1 MKLIVSEMFDDL
13 IRQGYIT
20 PETDPSDLTLP
31 GAFADV
37 PSVIT
42 YGTPNVPVHMG
53 VHSNAE
59 LDQRPTGNISLS
71 G

>member
-1 MKLIVSEMFDDL
+1 MKLIVSAMFDDL
-13 IRQGYIT
+13 IQQGHIT
-20 PETDPSDLTLP
+20 PETDPSDFTLP
-31 GAFADV
+31 GAFVDV

-42 YGTPNVPVHMG
+42 YGTPNVPVHRG

-59 LDQRPTGNISLS
+59 LDERSTRNFSLP

>member
-13 IRQGYIT
+13 IRQGHIT

-59 LDQRPTGNISLS
+59 LDQRFTRNFSLP

>member
-13 IRQGYIT
+13 IRMGHIT
-20 PETDPSDLTLP
+20 PEADPADLTLP
-31 GAFADV
+31 GAYADV

-59 LDQRPTGNISLS
+59 LEQRTSRDFRLPG
-71 G
+71 

>member
-1 MKLIVSEMFDDL
+1 MKLVISEMFADL
-13 IRQGYIT
+13 IRLGHIT
-20 PETDPSDLTLP
+20 PEQDPCDLTLP

-59 LDQRPTGNISLS
+59 LEQRPTRDFGLPS
-71 G
+71 

>member
-1 MKLIVSEMFDDL
+1 MKLTVSEMFDDL
-13 IRQGYIT
+13 IRLGHIT
-20 PETDPSDLTLP
+20 PETDPCDLTLP
-31 GAFADV
+31 GAYADV

-59 LDQRPTGNISLS
+59 LDERSARNFSLPS
-71 G
+71 

>member
-1 MKLIVSEMFDDL
+1 MKLVISEMFEEL
-13 IRQGYIT
+13 IREGYIT

-42 YGTPNVPVHMG
+42 YGTPNIPVHMG

-59 LDQRPTGNISLS
+59 LEQRSTRDFDIS

>member
-1 MKLIVSEMFDDL
+1 MKLIVTDMFDEL
-13 IRQGYIT
+13 IRLGHIT
-20 PETDPSDLTLP
+20 PESDPSDLSLP
-31 GAFADV
+31 GAYQDV

-42 YGTPNVPVHMG
+42 YGTPNVPVRMG

-59 LDQRPTGNISLS
+59 LEQHSSRNFSLP